1 MSGQRSVIEI
11 GAICAERGR
20 RENKEELR
28 KDKRRGREGGRRKKM
43 FNGAQQTG
51 TEVMVVA

>member
-28 KDKRRGREGGRRKKM
+28 KEKRKGGRE
-43 FNGAQQTG
+43 
-51 TEVMVVA
+51 EEEDV